1 MKLCDFCIKRPVFA
15 TVLSLILIFCGW
27 IGFENLEIVYMPNV
41 QQKNLNVRAKLPGGS
56 PGYIYNNITIPIEG
70 AIKSVDGIEEFSS
83 SASNGSSSTTITL
96 SPATN
101 VVQAISD
108 INSNI
113 ANIPDFPDSLTKTP
127 TASYSTHGQRVMNI
141 GFQAKGL
148 TPSQLRNYLKK
159 EILPQFQ
166 RIQGIGPITTWG
178 GKDYALKIWLDPTKM
193 AAYKVTTTDILNKI
207 QNSNIDVSIGSID
220 TQGRNY
226 AFQANT
232 KLNNPNEFKNIAIK
246 TSSDGLS
253 VLKLKD
259 IATIDFEPN
268 TLQERST
275 TFNGIDTI
283 ALDMYADAKANPVLL
298 AQRILKKYAEIK
310 KKLPKSI
317 NSFVARNSA
326 NFIKEAIGESVKTL
340 VEAIVLVIIIIYLFL
355 GSIRATIIPI
365 VTIPICCIASL
376 GLIKLFGF
384 KINSLTLLAIILAIG
399 LVVDDAI
406 VMLENIYRHIEEGM
420 QPKSA
425 AFLGSKEIGFSI
437 IAMTITL
444 AAVYAPTGFVSG
456 MTAELFREFAFT
468 LAGAVI
474 ISGFVALTLSPMMCA
489 YMLKP
494 KQKEAYLSKKL
505 NIVFAK
511 FTNFYQKILIILLKN
526 FWITIILLLVV
537 GVIGFF
543 TYRSTPQKLIPEED
557 QGFITLSMKFPNG
570 ANSAFQEKY
579 AKLLAKKLQKVP
591 GVKYSI
597 ITGNSSFLFLKNWKE
612 RPSAFEIN
620 NYIKKNINNFA
631 AISISTNL
639 PPTLPLGTSD
649 TPAGLQV
656 FISTTEQDTKK
667 LYNTMQ
673 SIAASMQND
682 PIFTNISNNLQFNTI
697 AWDISFKL
705 KQIQAYGVSPSDI
718 RDTLQTLFTGSSNK
732 LGNLT
737 IGTTTYPVQA
747 RMQKKDLSRFS
758 VLDDI
763 YVSGKNNAMIPVK
776 NLINIKTSI
785 AQGSIGSLNG
795 MLGNSITSNTPAQMG
810 ENDIIKQTD
819 KIIESKINQNQSFQY
834 QGKIKQFL
842 ESSGTMTSLFVLSI
856 IFIYLILAAQFES
869 FVDPL
874 IILFT
879 VPLCIVSAIV
889 TLKIAG
895 GSINIITQIGLIT
908 LVGLITKHG
917 ILITQFANENLK
929 AGQTL
934 FNSVLNS
941 GLTRLRPI
949 IMTTLAM
956 VLGAIPLALATGP
969 GSNSHSQIGWVIVGG
984 MIFGT
989 IFSLLIVPVAYMV
1002 LASLDYNKRI
1012 LIRKNK
1018 N

>member
-1 MKLCDFCIKRPVFA
+1 LD
-15 TVLSLILIFCGW
+15 
-27 IGFENLEIVYMPNV
+27 
-41 QQKNLNVRAKLPGGS
+41 LNKQL
-56 PGYIYNNITIPIEG
+56 NIT
-70 AIKSVDGIEEFSS
+70 
-83 SASNGSSSTTITL
+83 
-96 SPATN
+96 
-101 VVQAISD
+101 
-108 INSNI
+108 
-113 ANIPDFPDSLTKTP
+113 
-127 TASYSTHGQRVMNI
+127 SY
-141 GFQAKGL
+141 
-148 TPSQLRNYLKK
+148 Y
-159 EILPQFQ
+159 
-166 RIQGIGPITTWG
+166 
-178 GKDYALKIWLDPTKM
+178 
-193 AAYKVTTTDILNKI
+193 
-207 QNSNIDVSIGSID
+207 
-220 TQGRNY
+220 
-226 AFQANT
+226 
-232 KLNNPNEFKNIAIK
+232 
-246 TSSDGLS
+246 
-253 VLKLKD
+253 
-259 IATIDFEPN
+259 
-268 TLQERST
+268 
-275 TFNGIDTI
+275 
-283 ALDMYADAKANPVLL
+283 
-298 AQRILKKYAEIK
+298 
-310 KKLPKSI
+310 
-317 NSFVARNSA
+317 
-326 NFIKEAIGESVKTL
+326 
-340 VEAIVLVIIIIYLFL
+340 
-355 GSIRATIIPI
+355 
-365 VTIPICCIASL
+365 
-376 GLIKLFGF
+376 
-384 KINSLTLLAIILAIG
+384 LAIG

-747 RMQKKDLSRFS
+747 RMQKKTY
-758 VLDDI
+758 LD
-763 YVSGKNNAMIPVK
+763 
-776 NLINIKTSI
+776 
-785 AQGSIGSLNG
+785 
-795 MLGNSITSNTPAQMG
+795 
-810 ENDIIKQTD
+810 
-819 KIIESKINQNQSFQY
+819 
-834 QGKIKQFL
+834 FL
-842 ESSGTMTSLFVLSI
+842 
-856 IFIYLILAAQFES
+856 
-869 FVDPL
+869 
-874 IILFT
+874 
-879 VPLCIVSAIV
+879 C
-889 TLKIAG
+889 
-895 GSINIITQIGLIT
+895 
-908 LVGLITKHG
+908 
-917 ILITQFANENLK
+917 
-929 AGQTL
+929 
-934 FNSVLNS
+934 
-941 GLTRLRPI
+941 
-949 IMTTLAM
+949 
-956 VLGAIPLALATGP
+956 
-969 GSNSHSQIGWVIVGG
+969 
-984 MIFGT
+984 
-989 IFSLLIVPVAYMV
+989 
-1002 LASLDYNKRI
+1002 
-1012 LIRKNK
+1012 
-1018 N
+1018 

>member
-41 QQKNLNVRAKLPGGS
+41 QQKNLTVSASLPGGS
-56 PGYIYNNITIPIEG
+56 PEYIYNNITMPIEG

-83 SASNGSSSTTITL
+83 SARNGSSSTTITL

-113 ANIPDFPDSLTKTP
+113 ANIQDLPDSLTKTP

-148 TPSQLRNYLKK
+148 NPSQLRNYLQK
-159 EILPQFQ
+159 EIVPQFQ
-166 RIQGIGPITTWG
+166 RIQGIGPISYWG
-178 GKDYALKIWLDPTKM
+178 GNTYALKIWLDPIKM
-193 AAYKVTTTDILNKI
+193 AAYKVTATDVLSKI

-220 TQGRNY
+220 AQGRNY

-246 TSSDGLS
+246 TSSDGSS
-253 VLKLKD
+253 VLRLKD
-259 IATIDFEPN
+259 IATIDFEPD
-268 TLQERST
+268 TLQARST

-317 NSFVARNSA
+317 NSFVARNNA
-326 NFIKEAIGESVKTL
+326 NFIKEAIDESIKTL
-340 VEAIVLVIIIIYLFL
+340 FEAIVLVIIIIYLFL

-511 FTNFYQKILIILLKN
+511 FTNFYQKTLIILLKN

-557 QGFITLSMKFPNG
+557 QGFITLTMTFPNG

-597 ITGNSSFLFLKNWKE
+597 ITGNASFLFLKNWKE

-620 NYIKKNINNFA
+620 NYITKNINDFA
-631 AISISTNL
+631 AISVSTTL
-639 PPTLPLGTSD
+639 PPTLPSGTSD
-649 TPAGLQV
+649 ISAGLEV

-667 LYNTMQ
+667 LYKTMQ
-673 SIAASMQND
+673 SIAASMQNN
-682 PIFTNISNNLQFNTI
+682 PIFTNISNKLQFNTI

-705 KQIQAYGVSPSDI
+705 KQIQAYGANPSEI

-737 IGTTTYPVQA
+737 IGTTTYPVKA

-785 AQGSIGSLNG
+785 AQGSIASLNG
-795 MLGNSITSNTPAQMG
+795 MLGNSITSSTPPQMG
-810 ENDIIKQTD
+810 ENDIIKQAD

-834 QGKIKQFL
+834 KGNIKQFL

-856 IFIYLILAAQFES
+856 VFIYLILAAQFES

-889 TLKIAG
+889 TLKVTG

-917 ILITQFANENLK
+917 ILITQFANDNLK

-956 VLGAIPLALATGP
+956 VLGSIPLALATGP

-984 MIFGT
+984 MFFGT
-989 IFSLLIVPVAYMV
+989 IFSLLVVPVAYMI
-1002 LASLDYNKRI
+1002 LARLDYNKRI
-1012 LIRKNK
+1012 LIRKNE